1 MRMPEE
7 LERQYVADSLVAAGV
22 LVPTG
27 QGETPDLL
35 PPELPAKKIPI
46 PLNELLGLKTPS
58 TPPVI
63 ELPKLNPE
71 NDTSGTAGASCDQT
85 CPCRSESKSESQ
97 QPPKYEVADIFNL
110 YGEEYRQ
117 NHKLTTD
124 QLNVMYAICHC
135 RTAEYGFHA
144 DVCDNCGH
152 IETAYNSCRNRH
164 CPKCQGVAKRKWV
177 NARLDEL
184 LPVAYHHATFTL
196 PNALSVLSL
205 CNQKVIYDLLFNA
218 ASQTLL
224 IFGDDSKWLGAKIG
238 FYGILH
244 TWSQTLWPHVHLH
257 FIVTAGGLN
266 ADGKWIEPKYKGR
279 FLFPV
284 KALSIVFRGK
294 FIEGLKE
301 AYYAGELVLPDNLKI
316 KDDDEFEQWIDLLV
330 SKNWVVNS
338 KPPFSGPEEVVR
350 YIGRYTH
357 RIAISNHRI
366 ISITNGQIRFSY
378 KDNKEKDK
386 SKVWKEMVLPADQFI
401 ERFLWHILPKRYHR
415 IRHYG
420 FLNNGEK
427 HVNLETIREFF
438 ESQEDVEEFAEVT
451 TTDDTDGITCPTC
464 KKGRLRPFLV
474 TDRYN
479 QSGLST

>member
-1 MRMPEE
+1 MIPMTEDAASFVPPIPVPSSVMPI
-7 LERQYVADSLVAAGV
+7 D
-22 LVPTG
+22 
-27 QGETPDLL
+27 
-35 PPELPAKKIPI
+35 LPACALHADRSDII
-46 PLNELLGLKTPS
+46 SPS
-58 TPPVI
+58 I
-63 ELPKLNPE
+63 INDKLFSPQQVACHKE
-71 NDTSGTAGASCDQT
+71 KSSQDQ
-85 CPCRSESKSESQ
+85 
-97 QPPKYEVADIFNL
+97 PKYEVADIFNL

-124 QLNVMYAICHC
+124 QLNVMYAIEHC

-164 CPKCQGVAKRKWV
+164 CPKCQGIAKRKWV
-177 NARLDEL
+177 EARIDEL
-184 LPVAYHHATFTL
+184 LPVAHHHATFTL
-196 PNALSVLSL
+196 PNQISVLSL
-205 CNQKVIYDLLFNA
+205 HNQKLIYDLLFNA

-224 IFGDDSKWLGAKIG
+224 VFGDDPKWLGAKIG

-244 TWSQTLWPHVHLH
+244 TWSQTLWPHVHPH
-257 FIVTAGGLN
+257 FIVPAGGLTD
-266 ADGKWIEPKYKGR
+266 AGKWIEPKYKGK

-284 KALSIVFRGK
+284 KALSKVFRGK
-294 FIEGLKE
+294 FIEGFKK

-401 ERFLWHILPKRYHR
+401 ERFLWHVLPKRYHR

-427 HVNLETIREFF
+427 HANLETIREFF
-438 ESQEDVEEFAEVT
+438 KTQESVEEFAEVI
-451 TTDDTDGITCPTC
+451 TTDDTDGITCPKC
-464 KKGRLRPFLV
+464 EKGRLRPFLV

-479 QSGLST
+479 QILKFDLSVFLKKEARDTS